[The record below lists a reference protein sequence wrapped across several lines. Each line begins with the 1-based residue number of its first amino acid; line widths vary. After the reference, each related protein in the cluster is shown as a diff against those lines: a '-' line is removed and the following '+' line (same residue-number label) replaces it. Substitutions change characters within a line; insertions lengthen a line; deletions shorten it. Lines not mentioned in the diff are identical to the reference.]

1 MPASL
6 AFLHGGDGGVGAGIV
21 EDDRLG
27 AAADGGV
34 DQLRL
39 LVGVVVMD
47 EHQRLV
53 AEFLGLGFGAVGL
66 GLEERIVVR
75 RA

>member
-6 AFLHGGDGGVGAGIV
+6 AFCT
-21 EDDRLG
+21 
-27 AAADGGV
+27 AATVASAPALSRMIALAPRPIAV
-34 DQLRL
+34 SISSRL
-39 LVGVVVMD
+39 LVGVVVMH

-53 AEFLGLGFGAVGL
+53 AEFLGLGLGADGFR
-66 GLEERIVVR
+66 LEERIVVR

>member
-27 AAADGGV
+27 AAAIAVSISSDC
-34 DQLRL
+34 L
-39 LVGVVVMD
+39 L
-47 EHQRLV
+47 
-53 AEFLGLGFGAVGL
+53 ASSSCTSTSAS
-66 GLEERIVVR
+66 
-75 RA
+75 